1 MTELGEA
8 IGTGLFTMAV
18 GVGSILLPVL
28 SGVPM
33 PLEPIILLLVVGTLA
48 FSVGFFGRYVI
59 DAGSSSDREENN
71 PDS

>member
-1 MTELGEA
+1 MGMTELGDA

-33 PLEPIILLLVVGTLA
+33 PLEPILLVLVVGTLA

-59 DAGSSSDREENN
+59 DAGN
-71 PDS
+71 DSEKQE